1 VPAFKL
7 SPVSYARL
15 VERLRQLGFEGP
27 YMGGKHPYMIK
38 GDLVLTNYEKL
49 KEVFQ
54 TLARE
59 LSPS

>member
-1 VPAFKL
+1 
-7 SPVSYARL
+7 
-15 VERLRQLGFEGP
+15 
-27 YMGGKHPYMIK
+27 MGGKHPYMIK